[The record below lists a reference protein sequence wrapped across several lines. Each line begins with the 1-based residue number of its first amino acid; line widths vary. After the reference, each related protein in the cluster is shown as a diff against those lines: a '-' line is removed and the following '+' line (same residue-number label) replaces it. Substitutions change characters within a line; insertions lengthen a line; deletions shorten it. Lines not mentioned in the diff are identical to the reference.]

1 MQDVFWGNRETNAK
15 LCSGNLVLVVIA
27 MCSNAI
33 LSVFLPFF
41 SSHPSAEVAPL
52 AHMLVTSKHSLQME
66 AVWQRAALPPWGVC
80 SVFPGSVLQLGHCC
94 PTEILHQRRSSSC
107 QHLLGGFPHRMFVQ
121 IMDKCSS
128 VRNMGFMSVENQV
141 LSLTFPLLSWC
152 WMEAVR
158 AIRAICWAYQ
168 EGSASGFCD
177 GHFPVPHSPD
187 PIFAFLSGIFSLTA
201 LMGNLP
207 LKEKGRETSWKSVS
221 SISSLWYL

>member
-1 MQDVFWGNRETNAK
+1 MLFY
-15 LCSGNLVLVVIA
+15 LY
-27 MCSNAI
+27 
-33 LSVFLPFF
+33 FFPFF
-41 SSHPSAEVAPL
+41 PPTPVQRWLPL
-52 AHMLVTSKHSLQME
+52 LMLVTSKHSLQME
-66 AVWQRAALPPWGVC
+66 AVWQCAALPPWGVC

-158 AIRAICWAYQ
+158 AIRWARAAYQ
-168 EGSASGFCD
+168 EGSAS
-177 GHFPVPHSPD
+177 PLVSVM
-187 PIFAFLSGIFSLTA
+187 GIFLFHTHLIPSLLFCLEFLA
-201 LMGNLP
+201 
-207 LKEKGRETSWKSVS
+207 SQC
-221 SISSLWYL
+221 